1 MDAVDLEVVNVL
13 FFQQMLDAV
22 EYERWDE
29 AAMALYKLYAIED
42 GERFTDLDLLERD
55 GDADLTVRA
64 A

>member
-22 EYERWDE
+22 ESERWDE

-42 GERFTDLDLLERD
+42 GERFTDLELPQSD
-55 GDADLTVRA
+55 GEADLTVRA